1 MRGHFFRLIKQLPNT
16 GDPDP
21 YIIPRV
27 KLLDALTEQGKDIL
41 HFEDEIGPF
50 LKKFFPVLLSRASTL
65 STSNIHT
72 EKEYMGS
79 DLLSKPMLINYFL
92 NMLLNV
98 IKFNSAYLDA
108 EVVTPFV
115 NHLNEICLMEDNIPE
130 NVKVCLQ
137 VTIDLHM

>member
-1 MRGHFFRLIKQLPNT
+1 MRGQFFRLIKQLPKT

-50 LKKFFPVLLSRASTL
+50 LKKFFPILLSRASNL
-65 STSNIHT
+65 STSKIHT
-72 EKEYMGS
+72 EKECIGS

-108 EVVTPFV
+108 EVVTPFI

-130 NVKVCLQ
+130 NIKVCLQ
-137 VTIDLHM
+137 VTINLHM